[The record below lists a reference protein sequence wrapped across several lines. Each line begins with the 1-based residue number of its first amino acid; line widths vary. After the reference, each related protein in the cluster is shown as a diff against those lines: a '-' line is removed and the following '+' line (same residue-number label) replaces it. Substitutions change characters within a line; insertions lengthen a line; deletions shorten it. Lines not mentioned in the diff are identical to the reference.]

1 MKSDGIFCSLRF
13 PDSYSTYRCFIARLN
28 RKIIIKNIYGML
40 TISQA
45 MEDLKQIKAMKL
57 MELRSSKDLTVFAL
71 KCALLR
77 FLCSS

>member
-1 MKSDGIFCSLRF
+1 
-13 PDSYSTYRCFIARLN
+13 
-28 RKIIIKNIYGML
+28 ML

-45 MEDLKQIKAMKL
+45 MQDLKQIKEMKL

-71 KCALLR
+71 ECALFR